1 MSDEGKLR
9 EEMDR
14 GSKAAELLRNPIFAE
29 AIDTLRS
36 RYATQWADTQ
46 MSESDERERLYVAIN
61 VLEDIYNHIVGTM
74 QTGEMAGHE
83 IDEAA
88 RGKPVH

>member
-14 GSKAAELLRNPIFAE
+14 GSKAAELLRNPIFTE

-36 RYATQWADTQ
+36 RY
-46 MSESDERERLYVAIN
+46 
-61 VLEDIYNHIVGTM
+61 
-74 QTGEMAGHE
+74 
-83 IDEAA
+83 
-88 RGKPVH
+88 